1 MERAA
6 QGGVER
12 VRAEWIAVRLE
23 YDRVAA
29 RLADAPR
36 RHPARYLAG
45 QSLAGVPEELQR
57 AGEAL
62 DRATRVRHP
71 DEKARWAA
79 EAEAALNRARA
90 QIEGVR
96 STLDRLDT
104 AKTGYA
110 DAARGLVTAIDEARR
125 TVATLEAEGYRPEY
139 FAVARER
146 LAQAERRAEE
156 VRRLQERPGVTGVPY
171 LEIYD
176 ASRDG
181 QMRAEEA
188 TRLARGVAEL
198 RQSNEARARA
208 LLDRIATVRGQ
219 DAAARFAAARLAPY
233 GAYAPA
239 VANVQRGSRELDTAA
254 QAARAA
260 LRANTMD
267 RQAFREAAELLAE
280 GERRAGTAADA
291 FARAVETE
299 RLLTVALAAMAGLRE
314 AAADD
319 IEDARRA
326 IDRYDYLD
334 QEQALRLL
342 NQATAEFRRAET
354 LRYADPIAATALY
367 RQARSFAIE
376 ARSSVR
382 TSAPSSGGGGGGGGW
397 GGGGSSGGPSGGS
410 SGGPSGGS
418 YGGPS
423 GGSHGRG
430 GF

>member
-12 VRAEWIAVRLE
+12 VRAEWSAVRLE
-23 YDRVAA
+23 CDRVAA
-29 RLADAPR
+29 RLAKAPR

-45 QSLAGVPEELQR
+45 QSLAGVPEELRR

-62 DRATRVRHP
+62 DRATRARHP
-71 DEKARWAA
+71 GEKARWSA

-90 QIEGVR
+90 KIEGVR
-96 STLDRLDT
+96 STLDRLD
-104 AKTGYA
+104 AAASGHA
-110 DAARGLVTAIDEARR
+110 VAARRLSTAIEEARR
-125 TVATLEAEGYRPEY
+125 TVATLEAEGYRPEH
-139 FAVARER
+139 FTAARER
-146 LAQAERRAEE
+146 LVQAERRAEE
-156 VRRLQERPGVTGVPY
+156 VRRLQERAGGAGVPY

-176 ASRDG
+176 ASREG
-181 QMRAEEA
+181 QARAEEA
-188 TRLARGVAEL
+188 ARLARGVAEL
-198 RQSNEARARA
+198 RQANEARARA
-208 LLDRIATVRGQ
+208 LLDRIAAIRGQ
-219 DAAARFAAARLAPY
+219 ESSARFAAARLASY

-239 VANVQRGSRELDTAA
+239 VANVQRGSRELDAA
-254 QAARAA
+254 AEAARAA
-260 LRANTMD
+260 LRANGMD

-319 IEDARRA
+319 IEDARRE
-326 IDRYDYLD
+326 IDRYDHLD
-334 QEQALRLL
+334 QESALRLL
-342 NQATAEFRRAET
+342 NQATGEFRRAET

-367 RQARSFAIE
+367 RQARSLAID

-382 TSAPSSGGGGGGGGW
+382 TSSPSSGGGEGGGW
-397 GGGGSSGGPSGGS
+397 GGGGS

-423 GGSHGRG
+423 GGSYGGPSGGSHGSG